1 MMKHKII
8 ENKAK
13 CLKCGDIIESI
24 DRHDYVQCSCGNI
37 SVDGGK
43 DYLKRSYRDGMDTWI
58 DMSISEPITEGDDN
72 NGKAL

>member
-1 MMKHKII
+1 MYKMRIV

-13 CLKCGDIIESI
+13 CLKCGDVIESI

-72 NGKAL
+72 SGETL

>member
-1 MMKHKII
+1 MKRYKII
-8 ENKAK
+8 KNKAK

-43 DYLKRSYRDGMDTWI
+43 DYLKRSYRDEMNTWI

-72 NGKAL
+72 NGETL

>member
-1 MMKHKII
+1 MMKYKII

-13 CLKCGDIIESI
+13 CLTCGDIIESI

-72 NGKAL
+72 NGKTL

>member
-1 MMKHKII
+1 MTRYRII

-72 NGKAL
+72 NGKTL

>member
-1 MMKHKII
+1 MMKNII

-43 DYLKRSYRDGMDTWI
+43 DYI
-58 DMSISEPITEGDDN
+58 
-72 NGKAL
+72 

>member
-1 MMKHKII
+1 MKYKII

-58 DMSISEPITEGDDN
+58 DTLISESITEGDDN
-72 NGKAL
+72 NDKIL

>member
-1 MMKHKII
+1 MRII

-13 CLKCGDIIESI
+13 CLKCGDVIESI

-43 DYLKRSYRDGMDTWI
+43 DYLKRSYRDGIDTWI

-72 NGKAL
+72 SGETL

>member
-1 MMKHKII
+1 MMKYKII

-58 DMSISEPITEGDDN
+58 DMSISEKSNEGDDN
-72 NGKAL
+72 NGKIL

>member
-1 MMKHKII
+1 MDKMRII

-13 CLKCGDIIESI
+13 CLKCGDVIESI

-58 DMSISEPITEGDDN
+58 DMSISEPITKGDDN
-72 NGKAL
+72 SGKTL

>member
-1 MMKHKII
+1 MKYKII

-24 DRHDYVQCSCGNI
+24 DRHDYIQCSCGNI
-37 SVDGGK
+37 SIDGGK

-72 NGKAL
+72 NGKTL

>member
-58 DMSISEPITEGDDN
+58 DMSISESITEGDDN
-72 NGKAL
+72 NDKIL

>member
-1 MMKHKII
+1 MNKMRIVK
-8 ENKAK
+8 NKAK
-13 CLKCGDIIESI
+13 CLKCGDVIESI

-58 DMSISEPITEGDDN
+58 DMSISEPITEGDDHS
-72 NGKAL
+72 GETL